1 MFTDDSFCDNYVRF
15 DAIIKIHLLG
25 SLSLTADHIRILWV
39 VLAGLQQM
47 NSIRAVRIIRFSD
60 GTFWLTR
67 RHLSSNCQKTFT
79 PLTFTGFPKLSVA
92 RNRIRQRYSS
102 LPAAMVCFYFPQ
114 KKTLMSAFKV
124 QMSVLK
130 KNKKNQI
137 SKCLFSGYIRFVH
150 TEYRC
155 RVMAGDVRSQTNG
168 SVRLQKHTH
177 KLKQQFGLEPRVV
190 KSLLRYSLL

>member
-1 MFTDDSFCDNYVRF
+1 MFTDDSLCDNYVRF

-47 NSIRAVRIIRFSD
+47 NSTRAVRIIRFSD

-67 RHLSSNCQKTFT
+67 RHLLSNCQKTFT

-102 LPAAMVCFYFPQ
+102 LPAAMVRFYFPQ
-114 KKTLMSAFKV
+114 KKNLMSAFKV
-124 QMSVLK
+124 QMSVFVK
-130 KNKKNQI
+130 KIKRIWSRNVCFQGILDLCTPNIDAELWQ
-137 SKCLFSGYIRFVH
+137 
-150 TEYRC
+150 
-155 RVMAGDVRSQTNG
+155 VMCGP
-168 SVRLQKHTH
+168 
-177 KLKQQFGLEPRVV
+177 KLMAV
-190 KSLLRYSLL
+190 